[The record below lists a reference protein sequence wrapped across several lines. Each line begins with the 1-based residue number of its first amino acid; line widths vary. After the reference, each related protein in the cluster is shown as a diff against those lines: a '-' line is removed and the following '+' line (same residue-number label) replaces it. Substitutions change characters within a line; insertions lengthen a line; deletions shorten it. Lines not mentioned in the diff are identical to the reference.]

1 MWSWSDPIVQ
11 TSAIAVSALA
21 GLLLIA
27 IRLRAG
33 KRPATLKKIIIP
45 PLGMATGFIMF
56 AAPVTH
62 IPWLWGL
69 SAFGTGMLVFAFPLV
84 VTTRLERVDRD
95 IYVRRSKAFVAVIMT
110 LLLVRLTLHGVVDQ
124 YMSIPQT
131 GAIFYLLAFGM
142 IIPWRL
148 AMLSDYLRLR
158 RMETP

>member
-1 MWSWSDPIVQ
+1 
-11 TSAIAVSALA
+11 
-21 GLLLIA
+21 
-27 IRLRAG
+27 
-33 KRPATLKKIIIP
+33 
-45 PLGMATGFIMF
+45 MATGFIMF